1 VTVAKVGVGT
11 GTDPDAAR
19 RAARA
24 ILAEGRFHAPGVPRP
39 LHGVLTAIGDA
50 VSAPFSAPGHLVDDL
65 STAVPGGIAGVWA
78 AFAIVVLALT
88 ALLARQ
94 HAHRALRG
102 ASAGTS
108 AASPAGGAE
117 LERLADR
124 AEHDGRL
131 EDAVR
136 LRFRAGLARLSERRA
151 IASASTV
158 RTAEVSRA
166 LHSPPFDRLAHRF
179 DEIAY
184 GGVPAAPDDVA
195 QARRDWAAVVAR
207 GAKR

>member
-1 VTVAKVGVGT
+1 VGGIRDRRA
-11 GTDPDAAR
+11 GAD

-24 ILAEGRFHAPGVPRP
+24 TARAPR
-39 LHGVLTAIGDA
+39 ACA
-50 VSAPFSAPGHLVDDL
+50 
-65 STAVPGGIAGVWA
+65 
-78 AFAIVVLALT
+78 
-88 ALLARQ
+88 ARQ
-94 HAHRALRG
+94 RHER
-102 ASAGTS
+102 
-108 AASPAGGAE
+108 ASPAGGAE